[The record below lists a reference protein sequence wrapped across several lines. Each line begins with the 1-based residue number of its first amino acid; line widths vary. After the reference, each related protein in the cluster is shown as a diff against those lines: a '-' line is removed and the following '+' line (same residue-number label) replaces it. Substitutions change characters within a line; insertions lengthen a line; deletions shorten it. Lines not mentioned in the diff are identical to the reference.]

1 MANPRPIIQFDH
13 LPYWSVVLFSV
24 GENGPILGWR
34 QQMSEAQNREAQSV
48 VVDAVSTNPKP
59 RREKI
64 WNTWDNWEE
73 MRAH

>member
-1 MANPRPIIQFDH
+1 MDLKRRPTDRELEELRSKVIASAGAITDGGR
-13 LPYWSVVLFSV
+13 W
-24 GENGPILGWR
+24 
-34 QQMSEAQNREAQSV
+34 MSEAQNREAQSV

>member
-1 MANPRPIIQFDH
+1 
-13 LPYWSVVLFSV
+13 
-24 GENGPILGWR
+24 
-34 QQMSEAQNREAQSV
+34 MSEAQNREAQSV

>member
-1 MANPRPIIQFDH
+1 MDSKRRPTERELEELRSKVIESEGAITDDGR
-13 LPYWSVVLFSV
+13 WM
-24 GENGPILGWR
+24 R
-34 QQMSEAQNREAQSV
+34 EAQNHQGQPV

-59 RREKI
+59 RKEKV